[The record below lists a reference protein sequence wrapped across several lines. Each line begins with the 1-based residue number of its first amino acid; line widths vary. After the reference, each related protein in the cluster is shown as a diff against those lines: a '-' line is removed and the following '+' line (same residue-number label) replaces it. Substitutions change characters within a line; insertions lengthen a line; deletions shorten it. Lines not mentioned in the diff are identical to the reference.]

1 MFVRARTDGRTDD
14 RGTRERDGEDASGD
28 VVVDVGTRG
37 AVRDALRAS
46 WGGDESRGGNELGRR
61 GFEPRMRGGDVDGTG
76 EAVVSIERVGFR
88 R

>member
-1 MFVRARTDGRTDD
+1 MSELDG
-14 RGTRERDGEDASGD
+14 GDASGD

-37 AVRDALRAS
+37 AVRDALRAR
-46 WGGDESRGGNELGRR
+46 WGGDESRGGDELGRR
-61 GFEPRMRGGDVDGTG
+61 GFEPRRKRVGDDDGTG